1 MNYRKL
7 NLTFGWLVFLIATIV
22 YFITIEDTVS
32 LWDCGEYITTAYKLE
47 VGHPPGAPLFMMIGR
62 LFSFFADPENVAVSI
77 NRLSALSSS
86 LSILF
91 MFWSIT
97 LLAKK
102 IALKDKKELSK
113 GDKIAVLGSGLIGSL
128 AYTFS
133 DSFWFSAVEG
143 EVYAMA
149 SLFTAIIFW
158 AILKWDEEMALVQH
172 ENLDADYAPNR
183 WLLLIMFLLGL
194 AIGVHLLGILVVP
207 AIGFVIY
214 FRYKKVADIK
224 GILLT
229 GIVALLTFKM
239 SVVTND
245 AGSIVGLT
253 SVGNAIYLSGLKWLV
268 MLAPLGIVFYMSFG
282 INKMSASKAQTT
294 FWVFAGLMGLS
305 LSSIL
310 LVYTGMSV
318 TRVFFICSA
327 TFGAMS
333 IYGYTTK
340 RDLTKLGSF
349 LMMGLI
355 GIIIASIVNIFMKSS
370 MMYFVISI
378 LGVLIFVGLTAYDT
392 QKIKNMYTSSDS
404 GELMGKKAVMGALTL
419 YLDFINLFIM
429 LLRLFGQ
436 RR

>member
-1 MNYRKL
+1 MEFNK
-7 NLTFGWLVFLIATIV
+7 
-22 YFITIEDTVS
+22 
-32 LWDCGEYITTAYKLE
+32 
-47 VGHPPGAPLFMMIGR
+47 
-62 LFSFFADPENVAVSI
+62 
-77 NRLSALSSS
+77 
-86 LSILF
+86 
-91 MFWSIT
+91 
-97 LLAKK
+97 
-102 IALKDKKELSK
+102 
-113 GDKIAVLGSGLIGSL
+113 
-128 AYTFS
+128 
-133 DSFWFSAVEG
+133 
-143 EVYAMA
+143 
-149 SLFTAIIFW
+149 
-158 AILKWDEEMALVQH
+158 
-172 ENLDADYAPNR
+172 
-183 WLLLIMFLLGL
+183 
-194 AIGVHLLGILVVP
+194 
-207 AIGFVIY
+207 
-214 FRYKKVADIK
+214 K
-224 GILLT
+224 GILGRSKEAAQQSTAVTDEGLRAYMLKVYNYMATGILMT
-229 GIVALLTFKM
+229 GIVALITFKM
-239 SVVTND
+239 SVVTD
-245 AGSIVGLT
+245 SSGSIVGLT
-253 SVGNAIYLSGLKWLV
+253 QVGNAIYMSGLKWLV

-282 INKMSASKAQTT
+282 INKMSAAKAQTT
-294 FWVFAGLMGLS
+294 FWIFAALMGLS

-310 LVYTGMSV
+310 LVYTGMSI

-392 QKIKNMYTSSDS
+392 QKIKNMYAASDT